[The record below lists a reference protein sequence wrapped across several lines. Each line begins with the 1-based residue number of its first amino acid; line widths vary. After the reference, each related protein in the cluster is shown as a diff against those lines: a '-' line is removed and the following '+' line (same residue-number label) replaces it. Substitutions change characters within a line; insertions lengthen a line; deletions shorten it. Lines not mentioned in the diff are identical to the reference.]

1 MAFVVSRDPRLS
13 FRLLWPSF
21 AACKLPVPVK
31 TQRSTITY
39 HFWARNALYHGLRI
53 LGLNPGDK
61 VLVPAFHCHTMIE
74 PVLHFGCQVIFY
86 NVTREGVV
94 DFEDIVEKIDDQTK
108 AIIAIHYF
116 GILQPAQTLRAFCD
130 EHRLLLVEDCAHVLL
145 GDIGGQAV
153 GSFGDVSIFSWRKFF
168 PIYDGGLLVCN
179 KGLSPESIPFQ
190 SLDTWFQLKIAKN
203 LLEKCLSDRRRT
215 MKSSLCS
222 PSLSLQRQNESTS
235 VTDLGAKQD
244 LRRSPSGGFD
254 FMQVNWPM
262 SRWSKRILT
271 KIDIS
276 AVVQQRKAYSTNLFN
291 ALSSLS
297 GVEPWASVGKH
308 DVCAWVFPIVVREQ
322 RDVHVRLRDKGIQ
335 AFSWDGVIH
344 PSLPLDQFPDAKFL
358 YDHVVLLPNHQ
369 SLTQEEQ
376 YALVS
381 EVEDVIR
388 SGKQKR
394 PEGEAAP
401 ASRKQVGHHT

>member
-13 FRLLWPSF
+13 FRLLWPSL

-31 TQRSTITY
+31 TQKSTTTY
-39 HFWARNALYHGLRI
+39 HFWARNALYHGLRS
-53 LGLNPGDK
+53 LGLKAGDK
-61 VLVPAFHCHTMIE
+61 VLVPAFHCYTMIE
-74 PVLHFGCQVIFY
+74 PVVRFGCEIIFY

-94 DFEDIVEKIDDQTK
+94 DFEDIVGKIDDQTK

-116 GILQPAQTLRAFCD
+116 GVLQPAQKLRAFCD

-145 GDIGGQAV
+145 GDIDGRAV

-179 KGLSPESIPFQ
+179 NGLSPEPIPCQ
-190 SLDTWFQLKIAKN
+190 SLDMWLQLKIIKN
-203 LLEKCLSDRRRT
+203 LLEKCLSDRQRT
-215 MKSSLCS
+215 IKSSLYKQ
-222 PSLSLQRQNESTS
+222 SLSVTQQNESSS
-235 VTDLGAKQD
+235 VTDLSSKHD
-244 LRRSPSGGFD
+244 LRYSPSGGFD

-271 KIDIS
+271 KIDIP

-291 ALSSLS
+291 AVSSLA
-297 GVEPWASVGKH
+297 GVEPWASVGGH
-308 DVCAWVFPIVVREQ
+308 DVCAWGFPIVVRDQ
-322 RDVHVRLRDKGIQ
+322 RDVHVRLRGKGIQ

-344 PSLPLDQFPDAKFL
+344 PALPLDQFPDAKFL

-369 SLTQEEQ
+369 SLTPEEQ
-376 YALVS
+376 HVLVRGL
-381 EVEDVIR
+381 EDVIR
-388 SGKQKR
+388 LGKQRR
-394 PEGEAAP
+394 PESEATLG
-401 ASRKQVGHHT
+401 SRMQVGRQT

>member
-13 FRLLWPSF
+13 FRLLWPSL
-21 AACKLPVPVK
+21 AACKLPVPVQ
-31 TQRSTITY
+31 TQRSTTTY

-53 LGLNPGDK
+53 LGLKAGDK
-61 VLVPAFHCHTMIE
+61 VLVPAFHCQTMIE
-74 PVLHFGCQVIFY
+74 PVLHFGCEIIFY

-94 DFEDIVEKIDDQTK
+94 DFEDIVGKIDDQTK

-116 GILQPAQTLRAFCD
+116 GVLQPAQTLRAFCD
-130 EHRLLLVEDCAHVLL
+130 EHHLLLVEDCAHVLL
-145 GDIGGQAV
+145 GDIGGRAV

-179 KGLSPESIPFQ
+179 NGLSPESIPFQ
-190 SLDTWFQLKIAKN
+190 SIDTWFQLKIAKN
-203 LLEKCLSDRRRT
+203 LLEKCLGDRQT
-215 MKSSLCS
+215 GMKAPSHS
-222 PSLSLQRQNESTS
+222 PSRSLQRQNESSS
-235 VTDLGAKQD
+235 VADLGPKQD
-244 LRRSPSGGFD
+244 LHHSPSGGFD

-262 SRWSKRILT
+262 SRLSKRILM
-271 KIDIS
+271 KIDIP
-276 AVVQQRKAYSTNLFN
+276 AVVQKRKAYSTKLFN
-291 ALSSLS
+291 AVSSLS

-308 DVCAWVFPIVVREQ
+308 DVCAWGFPIVAREQ

-344 PSLPLDQFPDAKFL
+344 PSLPLEQFPDAKFL

-376 YALVS
+376 YVLVS

-388 SGKQKR
+388 SGKQQR

-401 ASRKQVGHHT
+401 GSHKQVGRYT